1 MLKEN
6 RNTTSNGIEGYE
18 AKLVN
23 TSVSTLK
30 TLPLARGYALFNQFN
45 SDFFNEM
52 RDSKT
57 VAKESCQRI
66 EQWLSQHT
74 LDELKQLNQVAKQHF
89 LYEGITLQCM
99 AKMRALNAP
108 YLMILFRV

>member
-45 SDFFNEM
+45 SDFLM
-52 RDSKT
+52 KCAT
-57 VAKESCQRI
+57 AKR
-66 EQWLSQHT
+66 
-74 LDELKQLNQVAKQHF
+74 
-89 LYEGITLQCM
+89 
-99 AKMRALNAP
+99 
-108 YLMILFRV
+108 